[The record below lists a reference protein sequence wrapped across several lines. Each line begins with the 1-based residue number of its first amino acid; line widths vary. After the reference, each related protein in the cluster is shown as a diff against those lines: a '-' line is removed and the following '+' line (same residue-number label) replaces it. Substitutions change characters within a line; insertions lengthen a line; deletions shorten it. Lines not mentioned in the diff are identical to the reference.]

1 MSPPDPNS
9 DVLCLQ
15 VLDNSEGAS
24 GRCNSLERQTIR
36 DILGR
41 VGDTWSILVVGA
53 LRRGP
58 VRFNDLRRTVGG
70 ISQRMLTRT
79 LRGLERDGIV
89 ERAVTPTKP
98 PQVSYALT
106 PLGRSLLEKVFGL
119 ALWVEAA
126 RADIEAARSR
136 FDAAA
141 RSSVSS

>member
-1 MSPPDPNS
+1 MSPPDPER
-9 DVLCLQ
+9 DELCLH
-15 VLDNSEGAS
+15 VLGDGERPPGS
-24 GRCNSLERQTIR
+24 CNSQERQTIR

-98 PQVSYALT
+98 PQVSYTLT
-106 PLGRSLLEKVFGL
+106 SLGRSLLDKVLGL
-119 ALWVEAA
+119 AIWVEASRAEIEAA
-126 RADIEAARSR
+126 RAR
-136 FDAAA
+136 FDATP
-141 RSSVSS
+141 